1 MEKLSRTARYKN
13 YRDGINNDSEGEITT
28 KELRKLQDK
37 IILNEKRFGNSSR
50 TENDLIRG
58 RRNASYDNF
67 YDNYYGTMNDEL
79 DTPNRNEYNEMDDI
93 FGEINKYRS
102 NISRQD
108 EEYNRENNRESSKSE
123 FEDKDEYIRKIREIV
138 NNAGNQSREPIR
150 HETYSRENR
159 YNVERSF
166 EREKYT
172 NQEIIERENRY
183 NELVQQQNQ
192 QPQISTEVIQ
202 QDTKEEKK
210 VEFNLADEPNENTVD
225 FDIPTANEVIAEEE
239 KVEEIVEKPVEN
251 IETINDKNDNTV
263 VSNPNED
270 EEIDNTINT
279 AFDEPNIED
288 VKEDNTLEESTETIN
303 ENIEHEDSLANNIEQ
318 EAIVSEE
325 EYVSPMEDIVLEK
338 PEIKPLVPQRDESI
352 AFKEICDTANTLAD
366 EIESTSSFAQS
377 TYVPQTVAKTTN
389 NSLEVLQ
396 NDINKDL
403 MNLDKTDD
411 FMTALELELNQ
422 YNNEDNEIREEAEEL
437 KEDTADGSKHTIRKS
452 EVIEEMKEEYEHT
465 VSFEVDKLMDEI
477 NSTKS
482 DDISAEDIIKD
493 NDLAKKDFNEEQFG
507 KTIAFDVDE
516 DINIPDNTIV
526 LSKPDISEDSSIHT
540 MSFKTEEL
548 DEKEEKNN
556 TLLNIILTILVI
568 VAIATLGVMA
578 YFFLITRGI
587 I

>member
-13 YRDGINNDSEGEITT
+13 YRDGINNDSEGEIAT

-192 QPQISTEVIQ
+192 QPQTSTEVIQ

-210 VEFNLADEPNENTVD
+210 IEFNLTDEPNENTVD
-225 FDIPTANEVIAEEE
+225 FAIPTANEVITEEE
-239 KVEEIVEKPVEN
+239 KVEEIVEKPAGN

-279 AFDEPNIED
+279 AFDVPSIED
-288 VKEDNTLEESTETIN
+288 VKEDNTLEESTETFN
-303 ENIEHEDSLANNIEQ
+303 ENIEHEDSLTNNIEQ
-318 EAIVSEE
+318 ETIVSEE

-389 NSLEVLQ
+389 NSLEGLQ

-411 FMTALELELNQ
+411 FMSALELELNQ
-422 YNNEDNEIREEAEEL
+422 YNNEDNEISEETEEL
-437 KEDTADGSKHTIRKS
+437 KEDTADDSKHTIRKS
-452 EVIEEMKEEYEHT
+452 EVSEEMKEEYEHT

-540 MSFKTEEL
+540 MSFKTEGL

-568 VAIATLGVMA
+568 IAIAALGVMA